1 MSNSG
6 KNKNGRFLVTEMF
19 LAEASNGKCFFGII
33 KRSHDDQGNPHV
45 FSRITICD
53 GSIMACASNQWILG
67 KMLDELCDMVLIYGI
82 HNDTGVYTELCG
94 EKYFYN

>member
-6 KNKNGRFLVTEMF
+6 KNKNSKFLVTEMF

-33 KRSHDDQGNPHV
+33 KRSHDEHGNPHV
-45 FSRITICD
+45 FSRISIYD

-82 HNDTGVYTELCG
+82 HNDIGVYTELCG